1 LRLELRETELSTF
14 SQEISRKERFWRCLA
29 MNQKNNL
36 IIGLIIAGVVVMS
49 ANVDADPRDF
59 VEGLPNIGIML
70 QEITEVDSS
79 LFVTA
84 FWSMLETIEMAFIGT
99 VVGVAIALPL
109 SLLAA
114 RNLNNK
120 FVYVPIRALLAAI
133 RTFPSILWAILFV
146 IIVGLGPF
154 AGVLAIIMYTV
165 GFIAKL
171 QYEAIEAIDADPM
184 DAVGAIG
191 VSKLQLIRFV
201 VLPESAS
208 HLLSQI
214 LYIFDYNIRQTS
226 ILGLVGA
233 GGIGFY
239 IINYIKFFEYGKAA
253 VFMLVVLATVLII
266 ELVSV
271 RIRDKYIVKS
281 QRGMQVKA

>member
-1 LRLELRETELSTF
+1 LELRETELSTF

-29 MNQKNNL
+29 TNQKNNL

-171 QYEAIEAIDADPM
+171 QYEAIEATDADPM

-191 VSKLQLIRFV
+191 VSKLQMIRFV

-266 ELVSV
+266 EWVSV
-271 RIRDKYIVKS
+271 RVRDKYIVKS
-281 QRGMQVKA
+281 QRGMQVKS